1 MLVSR
6 SRDHGSQGIGALPC
20 QMPARMQVVLH
31 GKQTKGHDVMG
42 TELLFRADSLL
53 RETAA
58 TVVALNERGGVI
70 LDRTVFYANSGG
82 QPGDSGWLVRTDGSR
97 IAIAT
102 TIYDPAD
109 RSLVIHV
116 PAEAQAMP
124 AIGETVTAR
133 LDWEP
138 RHLRMRIHSALH
150 LLSVVLPFP
159 VTGGAVGN
167 GDGRLDFDI
176 QDAGLDKAELTLK
189 LQALIDRGAPITD
202 SWITDAELDANP
214 GLVKTLSVQPPRGSG
229 RIRLVEIAGI
239 DLQPC
244 GGTHVANTVEIGQI
258 AVTEIEKKG
267 KQNRRVRIAL
277 V

>member
-1 MLVSR
+1 MAT
-6 SRDHGSQGIGALPC
+6 D
-20 QMPARMQVVLH
+20 
-31 GKQTKGHDVMG
+31 
-42 TELLFRADSLL
+42 LLFRADSLL
-53 RETAA
+53 RETPA
-58 TVVALNERGGVI
+58 TVQAVNERGGIV

-82 QPGDSGWLVRTDGSR
+82 QPGDTGWLVRADGAQ

-102 TIYDPAD
+102 TVYDPTD

-116 PAEAQAMP
+116 PAEGQAVP
-124 AIGETVTAR
+124 VIGEQVQAK

-138 RHLRMRIHSALH
+138 RMLRMRVHSALH

-159 VTGGAVGN
+159 VTGGSIGN

-176 QDAGLDKAELTLK
+176 QDAGLDKAELTEK
-189 LQALIDRGAPITD
+189 LQALVDRAAPITD
-202 SWITDAELDANP
+202 RWITDAELDANP
-214 GLVKTLSVQPPRGSG
+214 GLVKTMSVQPPRGSG
-229 RIRLVEIAGI
+229 RIRLVEIEGI

-244 GGTHVANTVEIGQI
+244 GGTHVTNTAEIGRLSI
-258 AVTEIEKKG
+258 TEIEKKG